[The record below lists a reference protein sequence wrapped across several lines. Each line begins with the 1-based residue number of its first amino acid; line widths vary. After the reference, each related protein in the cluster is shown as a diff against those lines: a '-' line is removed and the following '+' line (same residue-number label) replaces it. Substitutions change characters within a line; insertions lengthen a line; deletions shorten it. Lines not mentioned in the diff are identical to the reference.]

1 MRTHGV
7 KRGSRNIDAYG
18 LPLGQAAP
26 QARAVTSIFRATLQ
40 ALQPPST
47 APRVWH
53 YLPYDQL
60 SPRFLTVQPSDAGV
74 VLIESATKAS
84 RRPYHKQKLAYV
96 LANQRH
102 FALELARMGACV
114 RYAQSALSYAEVLA
128 PIAHELG
135 PLQLATPAERELR
148 SELSS
153 LVKAGALV
161 LHAHPGWLTTEAD
174 WDAAFRDRSAWK
186 MDAFYR
192 HVRTRTGVMMEKGKR
207 GLEPE
212 GGRFSFDVENRKPWS
227 GEPPAPEVPRF
238 EPDAITRE
246 VGALIETQFAA
257 HPGRL
262 DLTTLPATHED
273 AERVWTWAMH
283 ACLPRFGPFEDAMS
297 TKSRGLFHTRISP
310 LLNLHRLWP
319 ERVVHD
325 VASMDA
331 PIESREGFVRQ
342 VLGWREFVHH
352 VHVRT
357 DGFRDRAPTAH
368 HAGDGGW
375 ARAMGHAWPGSEHAE
390 GGAMPS
396 LLGADQDVPP
406 ALWGK
411 PSGLA
416 CLDEV
421 VRSVWDEGY
430 SHHITRLMVI
440 GNLMTLLGV
449 SPRALA
455 DWFWV
460 AYIDAY
466 DWVVE
471 PNVLAMATYGDAR
484 MTTKPYVSGAPYLN
498 TMSDYCVRCSFDPKT
513 TCPVTRM
520 YWAFIDDHQARL
532 GSNPRTSTP
541 VSALRKRAPEKREED
556 VVIRARVRLQL
567 ARGER
572 VDGEV
577 QDLLKGA

>member
-1 MRTHGV
+1 MTSPFRTALHAL
-7 KRGSRNIDAYG
+7 N
-18 LPLGQAAP
+18 
-26 QARAVTSIFRATLQ
+26 TSSKT
-40 ALQPPST
+40 
-47 APRVWH
+47 RVWH

-60 SPRFLTVQPSDAGV
+60 SAHFLTVAPGDAGV
-74 VLIESATKAS
+74 VLIESAAKAA

-96 LANQRH
+96 LANMRH
-102 FALELARMGACV
+102 FALELGQLGVAV
-114 RYAQSALSYAEVLA
+114 RYIQTNVGYAEALL
-128 PIAHELG
+128 PITRELG
-135 PLQLATPAERELR
+135 PLMLATPAERELR
-148 SELSS
+148 SELEP
-153 LVKAGALV
+153 LVETGALR
-161 LHAHPGWLTTEAD
+161 LHTHAGWLTTDAD
-174 WDAAFRDRSAWK
+174 WDTAFADRKGWK
-186 MDAFYR
+186 MDTFYR
-192 HVRTRTGVMMEKGKR
+192 HVRTRTGVLMTKGKK
-207 GLEPE
+207 GPEPE
-212 GGRFSFDVENRKPWS
+212 GGRFSFDVDNRKPWS
-227 GEPPAPEVPRF
+227 GEPAAPAVPRF

-246 VGALIETQFAA
+246 VGALIETKFAA

-262 DLTTLPATHED
+262 DLTTLPATHAD
-273 AERVWTWAMH
+273 AERLWAW
-283 ACLPRFGPFEDAMS
+283 AQAECLPLFGPYEDAMS
-297 TKSRGLFHTRISP
+297 TQSRGLFHTRISP

-319 ERVVHD
+319 ARIVED
-325 VASMDA
+325 VATMDA

-342 VLGWREFVHH
+342 VLGWREFVRH

-357 DGFRDRAPTAH
+357 DGFRDAAEVTK

-375 ARAMGHAWPGSEHAE
+375 QRATGHAWPGSVHAE
-390 GGAMPS
+390 GGANPS

-406 ALWGK
+406 VLWGK
-411 PSGLA
+411 ASGLA

-421 VRSVWDEGY
+421 VASVWDEGY

-498 TMSDYCVRCSFDPKT
+498 TMSNYCGACSFDPKK

-532 GSNPRTSTP
+532 AANPRTSTP
-541 VSALRKRAPEKREED
+541 VHALRKRAPEKRAED
-556 VVIRARVRLQL
+556 HAIRARVRLQL
-567 ARGER
+567 AAGER
-572 VDGEV
+572 VDVLEE
-577 QDLLKGA
+577 DLFTRGLA

>member
-1 MRTHGV
+1 
-7 KRGSRNIDAYG
+7 
-18 LPLGQAAP
+18 
-26 QARAVTSIFRATLQ
+26 VTSPFRSALA
-40 ALQPPST
+40 ALQPASPVK
-47 APRVWH
+47 RVWH

-60 SPRFLTVQPSDAGV
+60 SSHFLTVPPSEAGV
-74 VLIESATKAS
+74 VLIESAAKAA

-102 FALELARMGACV
+102 FALELAGLGV
-114 RYAQSALSYAEVLA
+114 SIRYVQTDVGYAEALL
-128 PIAHELG
+128 PITRELG
-135 PLQLATPAERELR
+135 PLCLAIPAERELR
-148 SELSS
+148 SELAT
-153 LVKAGALV
+153 LVKEGALV
-161 LHAHPGWLTTEAD
+161 LHAHAGWLTTDAD
-174 WDAAFRDRSAWK
+174 WEAAFGDRAAWK
-186 MDAFYR
+186 MDTFYR
-192 HVRTRTGVMMEKGKR
+192 RVRERTGLLMQRGKR

-212 GGRFSFDVENRKPWS
+212 GGRFSFDVENRRPWS
-227 GEPPAPEVPRF
+227 GEPAAPEVPRF

-246 VGALIETQFAA
+246 VGALIEAKFAA

-262 DLTTLPATHED
+262 DLTTLPATHAD
-273 AERVWTWAMH
+273 AERLWAWAMH
-283 ACLPRFGPFEDAMS
+283 ECLPLFGPFEDAMS

-319 ERVVHD
+319 ERIVKD
-325 VASMDA
+325 VATMKA

-342 VLGWREFVHH
+342 ILGWREFVHH
-352 VHVRT
+352 VHVHT
-357 DGFRDRAPTAH
+357 DGFRDLAPTAK

-375 ARAMGHAWPGSEHAE
+375 AHAMGHAWPGTVHAE
-390 GGAMPS
+390 GGALPS

-498 TMSDYCVRCSFDPKT
+498 TMSDYCGRCSFDPKK

-520 YWAFIDDHQARL
+520 YWAFISDHEARL

-541 VSALRKRAPEKREED
+541 VSALRKRAPEKRGED
-556 VVIRARVRLQL
+556 LAIRAHVRLQL

-572 VDGEV
+572 VDVDAG
-577 QDLLKGA
+577 DLFKGGR

>member
-1 MRTHGV
+1 MTSPFRTALHAL
-7 KRGSRNIDAYG
+7 NISSK
-18 LPLGQAAP
+18 
-26 QARAVTSIFRATLQ
+26 T
-40 ALQPPST
+40 
-47 APRVWH
+47 RVWH

-60 SPRFLTVQPSDAGV
+60 SAHFLTVPPGDAGV
-74 VLIESATKAS
+74 VLIESAAKAA

-96 LANQRH
+96 LANMRH
-102 FALELARMGACV
+102 FALELGQLGVAV
-114 RYAQSALSYAEVLA
+114 RYVQTNVGYAEALS
-128 PIAHELG
+128 PITEELG
-135 PLQLATPAERELR
+135 PLLLATPAERELR
-148 SELSS
+148 SELAA
-153 LVKAGALV
+153 LIETGALR
-161 LHAHPGWLTTEAD
+161 LHTHAGWLTTDAD
-174 WDAAFRDRSAWK
+174 WDAAFADRKGWK
-186 MDAFYR
+186 MDTFYR
-192 HVRTRTGVMMEKGKR
+192 HVRKRTGLLMEQGKK

-212 GGRFSFDVENRKPWS
+212 GGRFSFDTENRKPWS

-238 EPDAITRE
+238 APDAITRE
-246 VGALIETQFAA
+246 VGALIETKFAA

-273 AERVWTWAMH
+273 AERLWAW
-283 ACLPRFGPFEDAMS
+283 ATRECLPLFGPYEDAMS
-297 TKSRGLFHTRISP
+297 TQSRGLFHTRISP

-319 ERVVHD
+319 QRIVSD
-325 VASMDA
+325 VATMEA

-357 DGFRDRAPTAH
+357 DGFRDLAPVAE

-375 ARAMGHAWPGSEHAE
+375 QRATGHAWPGSVHAE
-390 GGAMPS
+390 GGANPS
-396 LLGADQDVPP
+396 LLGANQDVPP
-406 ALWGK
+406 VLWGK
-411 PSGLA
+411 ASGLH

-421 VRSVWDEGY
+421 VASVWDEGY

-484 MTTKPYVSGAPYLN
+484 MTTKPYVSGALYVN
-498 TMSDYCVRCSFDPKT
+498 TMSNYCGACSFDPKK

-532 GSNPRTSTP
+532 VVNPRTSTP
-541 VSALRKRAPEKREED
+541 VHALRKRAPEKRAED
-556 VVIRARVRLQL
+556 HAIRARVRLQL
-567 ARGER
+567 AAGER
-572 VDGEV
+572 VDGGSG
-577 QDLLKGA
+577 DLFARLREG